1 MMIITMM
8 KLVHWANALCKRG
21 QLQKTFLGNHVSDD
35 NDAGDDAD
43 DDCDDDCTDHDD
55 DDDDDD
61 DKYDDIDDDDD

>member
-1 MMIITMM
+1 MIIMMM

-43 DDCDDDCTDHDD
+43 DADDDNNDVPVLGDFRWHS
-55 DDDDDD
+55 
-61 DKYDDIDDDDD
+61 

>member
-1 MMIITMM
+1 MMIIMMM

-55 DDDDDD
+55 DDGDDD
-61 DKYDDIDDDDD
+61 DKYDDNDDDDD